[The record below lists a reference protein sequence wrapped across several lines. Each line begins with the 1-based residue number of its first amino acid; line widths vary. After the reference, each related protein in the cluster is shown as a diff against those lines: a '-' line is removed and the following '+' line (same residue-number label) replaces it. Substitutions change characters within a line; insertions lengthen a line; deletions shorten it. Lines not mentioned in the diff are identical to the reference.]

1 MNKKWLLSFLLVI
14 TVMVIAAC
22 GGGGSETQENA
33 QGNGEDAQQQ
43 QGNGE
48 NGEQQ
53 GNGEE
58 GQQQQMPEPDLE
70 NVPEVVATVNGEE
83 ITKEEFE
90 PTYTSQFQVAS
101 LQSQMGGGQEVDQ
114 EQLKTTVAESMVGTE
129 LLIQEANNRDY
140 TASQEDINATKD
152 ELVELYG
159 MQSSEELMTTL
170 QEQGMSEDEINSQLE
185 TQSKIDQLIAEE
197 AGDTTPTE
205 EELQQ
210 AYDQMVSQQEQMGGD
225 SAETP
230 SFEEVKPMLEEQ
242 LSSQKESEATMTIV
256 EDLRS
261 SADVTVNV

>member
-1 MNKKWLLSFLLVI
+1 MNKKWLLSLFLVI

-22 GGGGSETQENA
+22 GGGGESETQENA

-43 QGNGE
+43 QENGE
-48 NGEQQ
+48 NGE
-53 GNGEE
+53 
-58 GQQQQMPEPDLE
+58 QQQMPEPDLE

-90 PTYTSQFQVAS
+90 PNYTAQFQIAS
-101 LQSQMGGGQEVDQ
+101 LQSQMSGGQEVDQ
-114 EQLKTTVAESMVGTE
+114 DQLKTTVAEGMVGTE

-140 TASQEDINATKD
+140 SASQEDVNATMD

-159 MQSSEELMTTL
+159 MESREQLMTTL
-170 QEQGMSEDEINSQLE
+170 QEQGMSEDEVMSQLE
-185 TQSKIDQLIAEE
+185 TQSKINQLIAEE
-197 AGDTTPTE
+197 SGDTTPTE

-210 AYDQMVSQQEQMGGD
+210 AYDQMVAQQEQMGGD
-225 SAETP
+225 TEMP

-256 EDLRS
+256 EELRS